1 MPKAA
6 LTANGEVKVVEILR
20 LENQKFLGFQKMG
33 ISADFKTLT
42 NGLNIIDGTY
52 GLRFSLIELD
62 LEAKDANGKSVRK
75 EKQV

>member
-1 MPKAA
+1 MSKEA
-6 LTANGEVKVVEILR
+6 LTANGEIKAIEILR

-33 ISADFKTLT
+33 ISADFKTLI
-42 NGLNIIDGTY
+42 NGLNVIDGTY

-62 LEAKDANGKSVRK
+62 PTAKDENGNSIRK